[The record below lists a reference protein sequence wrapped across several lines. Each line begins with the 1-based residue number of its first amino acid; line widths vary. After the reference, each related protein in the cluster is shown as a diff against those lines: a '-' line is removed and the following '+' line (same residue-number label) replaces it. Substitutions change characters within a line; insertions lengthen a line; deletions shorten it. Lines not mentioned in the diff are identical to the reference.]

1 MAGTDELSPGSR
13 DPAEQQ
19 IIICLLTANQASTE
33 ENDLVG
39 RYLKLNS
46 PVEVVG
52 DGWTD
57 PRNRISCC
65 LFAKMK
71 PHVTSR

>member
-19 IIICLLTANQASTE
+19 ITICLLTANQASTE

-46 PVEVVG
+46 PIEVAG
-52 DGWTD
+52 DGWTG
-57 PRNRISCC
+57 PRNRISC